1 MLNLYFSEDISTLP
15 PIDWV
20 YKSDEVELTLEE
32 KEEIKQQEEEEE
44 ANKKADFALNEKKM
58 IENLAKIQNNCA
70 IFPIGRDRMY
80 RRYWVFQSVQ
90 GLYVEDAEEYVDTR
104 QLKPLDV
111 KPNDDTT
118 TVLKP
123 KDENGSDKE
132 NDSINTPSAINSI
145 NTSLTNGPKNLEN
158 LTENTDSRNDDVVLI
173 SDEENSE
180 KMEVDEEKS
189 LPVLPENEV
198 TRQIVS
204 RQKNQWAFISTEEE
218 FEHLLNSL
226 NCRGYR
232 ESALRAS
239 LLEQRYRIVESIDKC
254 PVDMIFKDAEDV
266 EGVNED
272 SNDSTKKTKPSV
284 KRTSK
289 GLIKSDCAQEVLEIN
304 LRELL
309 LDLEERIYVGA
320 LGSLKV
326 QGIYI

>member
-1 MLNLYFSEDISTLP
+1 
-15 PIDWV
+15 
-20 YKSDEVELTLEE
+20 
-32 KEEIKQQEEEEE
+32 
-44 ANKKADFALNEKKM
+44 
-58 IENLAKIQNNCA
+58 
-70 IFPIGRDRMY
+70 
-80 RRYWVFQSVQ
+80 
-90 GLYVEDAEEYVDTR
+90 VEDAEEYVDTR